1 MKRPHTIAR
10 RQFLAT
16 PSALSASRC
25 RWRSCSASGRR
36 PPPSLRSVSSS
47 SRRRRGRSTR
57 AGRARRVRHRVPR
70 LDPRAARSLQEQ
82 DDRDRR
88 ARLQGR
94 LRARPSRRR
103 PRVRDGDLPHAG
115 SRIRGTDGGL
125 PDRESVDQAIARHI
139 GNGTKIRSV
148 ELLGWKQFSGTTA
161 VNHISFGQG
170 GTRIP
175 MERDPLALYQRLF
188 GDIASGASDQEV
200 ARAIARKRSVIDFPK
215 GDASRLES
223 RLRRARAREAL
234 GTPRGAVGYRDA
246 SEQRDLLHEA
256 GGADEPDRSTASSSP
271 SSQKLHL
278 DVMVQAFAC
287 DLTRVGS
294 IVLNLPSMPWLDGIG
309 YADIHND
316 FAHNV
321 DGSEPARQAMVKVH
335 TWYWSS
341 SHASSASWRRSRR
354 GADAAR
360 SHARGVDQRDR
371 DGLALAPACAGRPHR
386 RRPVASSRWAATSP
400 RAIPTPIRSRSR
412 GRRSPAARLSAQPLP
427 HLALPPLRPPGRWL
441 RRPRLQGL
449 DHGASREGLCP
460 LDVRCGSASSGGRG
474 VRGDGTTPAADG
486 TPSNEDGGRS
496 ADASTADGAH
506 RRRRNTQR
514 RRAPRLQ

>member
-16 PSALSASRC
+16 LGALGLSLPMAQVFREREASAAEPPLRLFIIQTPQGTVHPSWA
-25 RWRSCSASGRR
+25 
-36 PPPSLRSVSSS
+36 P
-47 SRRRRGRSTR
+47 R
-57 AGRARRVRHRVPR
+57 AGFDIAYPGSILAPLAPYKNKMIVIDG
-70 LDPRAARSLQEQ
+70 LDFKVAYEH
-82 DDRDRR
+82 
-88 ARLQGR
+88 G
-94 LRARPSRRR
+94 
-103 PRVRDGDLPHAG
+103 LPVGGHECGMVTCLTG

-125 PDRESVDQAIARHI
+125 PDSESVDQAIARHI

-200 ARAIARKRSVIDFPK
+200 ARAIARKRSVIDFLK

-223 RLRRARAREAL
+223 RLVGPERAKLSAHLAAL
-234 GTPRGAVGYRDA
+234 RDIETRLSSVISCTKPA
-246 SEQRDLLHEA
+246 APTNPGSLDSIELSEQLV
-256 GGADEPDRSTASSSP
+256 
-271 SSQKLHL
+271 KLHL

-335 TWYWSS
+335 TWYSELIARFIGQLAAVPEGSGTLLDHTLVVWINEIATG
-341 SHASSASWRRSRR
+341 SHSLLRVPVVLIG
-354 GADAAR
+354 GAGGKLQMGRYLATRDPNADPLLGHEVGDRLPLAYPHNHFLTSLCR
-360 SHARGVDQRDR
+360 LFGLQVDGFGDP
-371 DGLALAPACAGRPHR
+371 DYKGWITGLA
-386 RRPVASSRWAATSP
+386 
-400 RAIPTPIRSRSR
+400 
-412 GRRSPAARLSAQPLP
+412 
-427 HLALPPLRPPGRWL
+427 
-441 RRPRLQGL
+441 
-449 DHGASREGLCP
+449 
-460 LDVRCGSASSGGRG
+460 
-474 VRGDGTTPAADG
+474 
-486 TPSNEDGGRS
+486 
-496 ADASTADGAH
+496 
-506 RRRRNTQR
+506 
-514 RRAPRLQ
+514 